1 MDENEILQLILNEIK
16 GMKQEINSMHI
27 QQNDIQTQQNNMQ
40 AQQNDMQMQQ
50 NNMQI
55 QISSMQT
62 QQDNIQSQV
71 DIISNETAKI
81 ILTLENTTNKN
92 INFLVEGFSN
102 TTEKLNDH
110 EIRITELEEA
120 V

>member
-1 MDENEILQLILNEIK
+1 MNENEILQLILNEIK

-27 QQNDIQTQQNNMQ
+27 QQNDTQMQISNMQ
-40 AQQNDMQMQQ
+40 MQISNMQTQQNDMQA
-50 NNMQI
+50 
-55 QISSMQT
+55 
-62 QQDNIQSQV
+62 QV